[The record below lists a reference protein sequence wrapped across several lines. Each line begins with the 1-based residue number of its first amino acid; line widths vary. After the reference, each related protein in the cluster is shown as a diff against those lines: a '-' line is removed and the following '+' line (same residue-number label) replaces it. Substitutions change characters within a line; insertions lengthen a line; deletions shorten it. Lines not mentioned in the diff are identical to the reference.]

1 MVQQFIKALK
11 VVGVDFIVAPYEAD
25 PQMVFLEKAGI
36 VDAIICEDSDLFA
49 FGGRHIVAK
58 VKSNGNIIHFDR
70 STLSSTDYNFSKWGD
85 TEWRHLSILMGCDYL
100 KHIPGVRRIT
110 AYSKMRSLKDGFK
123 VIRGLKQDPKFPVRT
138 SYAEDFLLCDF
149 LFKHQF
155 IFDPRIGVI
164 QHLNPLE
171 AGATPDSLAALGALL
186 SSDDA
191 LGVCQGR
198 LHPVTKLQL
207 VDIFPTANFSVG
219 VHIPTPPSPPPPF
232 PRVNRVAGNTLDSWF
247 VPTSNTP
254 LSSSASTSTS
264 SSSTLT
270 SREERD

>member
-1 MVQQFIKALK
+1 
-11 VVGVDFIVAPYEAD
+11 
-25 PQMVFLEKAGI
+25 MVFLEKAGI

-123 VIRGLKQDPKFPVRT
+123 VRLFSQSSEDELHVDILIINNALTNNQVIRGLKQDPKFPVRT

-171 AGATPDSLAALGALL
+171 AGATPDSLAALGA
-186 SSDDA
+186 
-191 LGVCQGR
+191 
-198 LHPVTKLQL
+198 
-207 VDIFPTANFSVG
+207 
-219 VHIPTPPSPPPPF
+219 
-232 PRVNRVAGNTLDSWF
+232 
-247 VPTSNTP
+247 
-254 LSSSASTSTS
+254 
-264 SSSTLT
+264 
-270 SREERD
+270 